1 MSNKA
6 IIEDDGDDSAP
17 EDVSF
22 SASKQTTIEGLHK
35 IKEHV
40 CYLER
45 IHFLHKITF
54 SSI

>member
-1 MSNKA
+1 MSNKT
-6 IIEDDGDDSAP
+6 IIGDDGDDSAP

-40 CYLER
+40 CDLEL
-45 IHFLHKITF
+45 INFLH
-54 SSI
+54 